1 MNTVQPTKMNKLLI
15 DTSGFFSLYDE
26 DEKNHSE
33 TVKYYETSFTKI
45 TTNYV
50 LAEYT
55 PLAQI
60 RGVPRLDIIKFSS
73 LILEDVDV
81 EIVWVDEILHRQ
93 AVELMQKRKDKNY
106 SLCDIVSFIVIQER
120 GIMDALTTDKHFEQE
135 GFNRLLL
142 P

>member
-1 MNTVQPTKMNKLLI
+1 MNKLLI

-33 TVKYYETSFTKI
+33 TVRFYENSLAKI
-45 TTNYV
+45 TTSYV

-60 RGVPRLDIIKFSS
+60 RRVPRSEIIKFSS
-73 LILEDVDV
+73 LILEDKDV

-93 AVELMQKRKDKNY
+93 AVKLMQKREDKNY
-106 SLCDIVSFIVIQER
+106 SLCDAVSFVIMRER
-120 GIMDALTTDKHFEQE
+120 GIMDALTTDKHFKQE
-135 GFNRLLL
+135 GFRRLLL

>member
-1 MNTVQPTKMNKLLI
+1 MNKLLI

-33 TVKYYETSFTKI
+33 TVRFYENSLAKI
-45 TTNYV
+45 TTSYV

-60 RGVPRLDIIKFSS
+60 RRVPRSEIIKFSS
-73 LILEDVDV
+73 LILEDKDV

-93 AVELMQKRKDKNY
+93 AVKLMQKREDKNY
-106 SLCDIVSFIVIQER
+106 SLCDAASFVVMRER
-120 GIMDALTTDKHFEQE
+120 GIMDALTTDKHFKQE
-135 GFNRLLL
+135 GFRRLLL